1 MIKKKKR
8 IYFIFFLHIIIDNN
22 INIFGI
28 IMGCFSSRESEL
40 K

>member
-1 MIKKKKR
+1 
-8 IYFIFFLHIIIDNN
+8 LHIIIDNK
-22 INIFGI
+22 INIVGI